1 MFSANILEEA
11 TTWDKDSNFFLGE
24 DSNTYP
30 SWWKFRFNLEINFA
44 SFAELLIPWIFKIS
58 KSVLP

>member
-11 TTWDKDSNFFLGE
+11 TTWDKDGNIFLGE
-24 DSNTYP
+24 DSNTHP

-44 SFAELLIPWIFKIS
+44 SVAELLIPWISKIS

>member
-1 MFSANILEEA
+1 MEEA
-11 TTWDKDSNFFLGE
+11 TTWDKDGNFFLGE